1 MLTFYMGTKF
11 FGGIVIT
18 LFLIFCHICTPLSMW
33 MVRINLARVQ
43 KVNICTSNCCKAKA
57 HTLLQ
62 PVFLLLNPRDESGI
76 PKDIHELVIME
87 TSSTCCS
94 NIFFAWSSQSKE
106 SGLKRR
112 RNEANNS
119 HSRQRMNSG
128 AAPGPHTG

>member
-1 MLTFYMGTKF
+1 
-11 FGGIVIT
+11 
-18 LFLIFCHICTPLSMW
+18 MW

-94 NIFFAWSSQSKE
+94 NIF
-106 SGLKRR
+106 L
-112 RNEANNS
+112 
-119 HSRQRMNSG
+119 HG
-128 AAPGPHTG
+128 AANQKKADLNGGETRLIILIPDRG